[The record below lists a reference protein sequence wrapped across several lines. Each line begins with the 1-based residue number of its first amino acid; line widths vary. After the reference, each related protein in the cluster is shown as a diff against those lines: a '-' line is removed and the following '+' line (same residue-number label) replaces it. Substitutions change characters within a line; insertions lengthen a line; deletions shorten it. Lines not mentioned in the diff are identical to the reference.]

1 MTQSVQQAH
10 VFANDSPPRS
20 SAEFLRIASR
30 EPHPAQTTANQP
42 RDGAPARIPM
52 TEERIPVLRRLWR
65 AVLELALRDA
75 TYWGVNEASSS
86 LLTVR
91 EQQRARHWLLWSLG
105 DFAEVCE
112 MAGYDSAYVR
122 ERMFKLRDQGWRLW
136 ALAA

>member
-1 MTQSVQQAH
+1 MTQSFQQAH
-10 VFANDSPPRS
+10 VFADDSPPRS
-20 SAEFLRIASR
+20 SAEFLRIANR
-30 EPHPAQTTANQP
+30 EPHPAHTTANQS

-65 AVLELALRDA
+65 AVLEQALRDA
-75 TYWGVNEASSS
+75 TYQGVNEASSS

-91 EQQRARHWLLWSLG
+91 EQQWARHWLVRGRS
-105 DFAEVCE
+105 DFAEVCK
-112 MAGYDSAYVR
+112 MAGYDPANVR